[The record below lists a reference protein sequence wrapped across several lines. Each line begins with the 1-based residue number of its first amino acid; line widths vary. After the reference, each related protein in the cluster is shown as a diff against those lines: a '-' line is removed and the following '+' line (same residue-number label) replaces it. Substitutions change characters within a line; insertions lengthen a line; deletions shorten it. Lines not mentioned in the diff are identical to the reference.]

1 MSLKR
6 SNADSNGIILSGVKK
21 FRSDDDIDEVMDY
34 FRKHQV
40 VVIKNAIAGYSFG
53 INDIKA
59 LYTEDAELVD
69 ETFSMEANK
78 GELGWGSHT
87 SSDLFGKEALKS
99 GQWYASFIAQKK
111 VARGPDDILS
121 TAYGTFKKRLPL
133 TTLPTEGSRL
143 KIKYT
148 EPIWVFVGQNDKMD
162 SFLKGRP
169 EHIDSVHHDGTW
181 HFQSSGTK
189 VWYIRPA
196 DTKEWGDKPVQVS
209 ADGPSKKRKGA
220 ETAAKA
226 DPSSETFT
234 DGLGR
239 LKVVV
244 EKGDILIINTRVW
257 WHQTRIPYTGPKD
270 YSISYAIDFFAKD
283 LGLPG
288 KKEID
293 ESKRTKM
300 DKSSKPDNVAG
311 VTKET
316 AKGSA
321 DEAAESDEE
330 GQEYSNI
337 DGLYASKALK
347 SGDVVF
353 YEAELPD
360 CALPRSDDPTCEI
373 VWLEDGTGALFAL
386 KDLAVGDW
394 LTVAPSDDEESDGS
408 DDDEADSNE
417 GSEEGSEGDW
427 EEEECC
433 EEGSDEEE
441 EEEEGSEAD

>member
-6 SNADSNGIILSGVKK
+6 SSTDSNGISLSKVKK
-21 FRSDDDIDEVMDY
+21 FMCDDPIEEVVDY
-34 FRKHQV
+34 YRKHQV

-59 LYTEDAELVD
+59 LHTEDPELVD
-69 ETFSMEANK
+69 ETFSMEAKK
-78 GELGWGSHT
+78 GELGWGSHS
-87 SSDLFGKEALKS
+87 SSDLFGKEAVKN

-111 VARGPDDILS
+111 VPRGPDDIIS
-121 TAYGTFKKRLPL
+121 TAYGSFKKRLPL

-148 EPIWVFVGQNDKMD
+148 EPIWVFVGQNDQKD

-181 HFQSSGTK
+181 HFQSSGSK

-209 ADGPSKKRKGA
+209 ADGPSKKRKGT
-220 ETAAKA
+220 ETVAKA

-283 LGLPG
+283 LCLPG

-293 ESKRTKM
+293 ESKSKMEKSNKSDKAAVATKGA
-300 DKSSKPDNVAG
+300 AG
-311 VTKET
+311 
-316 AKGSA
+316 
-321 DEAAESDEE
+321 DAAESDEE
-330 GQEYSNI
+330 GGQEYSNI

-408 DDDEADSNE
+408 DDGEEDSNE

-433 EEGSDEEE
+433 EEGSGEEEESEDEEE
-441 EEEEGSEAD
+441 E